1 MAAERSGIHA
11 GKCNTS
17 QLVMQTMNT
26 KLQTPPTLTTA
37 EQIAPAFQMTPP
49 QIWRLA
55 RQGRIPVIRLG
66 RRTLLYIGPLTP
78 VHGFVCN
85 VWLGAWARVT
95 PGVLPRH
102 A

>member
-1 MAAERSGIHA
+1 MASERSGIHA

-26 KLQTPPTLTTA
+26 KLQTPPTLATA
-37 EQIAPAFQMTPP
+37 EELAPAFQMTPP

-66 RRTLLYIGPLTP
+66 RRTLRFDLQKVAEALQAQTIPA
-78 VHGFVCN
+78 VF
-85 VWLGAWARVT
+85 
-95 PGVLPRH
+95 
-102 A
+102 